1 MAAIARAPEAAAG
14 RGAVHAPRVPALLLG
29 GLALSVLAAVGLL
42 QVLQTARTAGF
53 GYELRAFE
61 RERATLSAE
70 VRLLEAEI
78 AQISRLDNVRN
89 QAIERLGMVPA
100 ERTLRI
106 AVSVPAPRVIPL
118 PERYVGVEPAPAPA
132 ERTRWERLLG
142 GLPGFE

>member
-1 MAAIARAPEAAAG
+1 MAAITRAPEAPAG
-14 RGAVHAPRVPALLLG
+14 RGAIRTPRVSALLFG
-29 GLALSVLAAVGLL
+29 GLALSALAAVGLL
-42 QVLQTARTAGF
+42 QVLQTTHTAGF

-78 AQISRLDNVRN
+78 AQMSRLDYMRD
-89 QAIERLGMVPA
+89 QATERLGMVAA

-106 AVSVPAPRVIPL
+106 AVGVPAPRVVPL
-118 PERYVGVEPAPAPA
+118 PERYVGAAPALA
-132 ERTRWERLLG
+132 AVERTWWERLLG

>member
-14 RGAVHAPRVPALLLG
+14 RGAVRAPRVPALLLG
-29 GLALSVLAAVGLL
+29 GLALAALATVGLL
-42 QVLQTARTAGF
+42 QVLQTTRAAGF

-78 AQISRLDNVRN
+78 AQISRLDYVRD
-89 QAIERLGMVPA
+89 QATGRLGMVPA

-106 AVSVPAPRVIPL
+106 AVSAPAPRVIPL
-118 PERYVGVEPAPAPA
+118 PERYVSNEPAPVPV
-132 ERTRWERLLG
+132 ERTWWDRLLR